1 MASTVFNNDDL
12 IKFLKKYSAV
22 DDDFVD
28 DFFSLYNASSRPSDF
43 IVDLEIV
50 AKWLQT
56 KKGSLKKTL
65 VTSYLLGID
74 YSVERSKSKLGRGK
88 GNNIHTMLTA
98 DCFKAMC
105 MMSRTAKAREVR
117 AYFIAVERT
126 LFKYRD
132 EIVHGMD
139 NRIKVLE
146 RNQKQKLEAKDFIG
160 GVIYVIKASL
170 DMDSVYKIGRTKDLS
185 KRLASHSS
193 ASADSLEIV
202 YKFKTSCVNKV
213 ESCLKLMIKEKQYRK
228 YKEVY
233 QIDIASLK
241 KVISS
246 CDDACIE
253 VVQTPK
259 ANKKHQIGGGQ
270 YYAVLISN

>member
-1 MASTVFNNDDL
+1 
-12 IKFLKKYSAV
+12 
-22 DDDFVD
+22 
-28 DFFSLYNASSRPSDF
+28 
-43 IVDLEIV
+43 
-50 AKWLQT
+50 
-56 KKGSLKKTL
+56 
-65 VTSYLLGID
+65 
-74 YSVERSKSKLGRGK
+74 
-88 GNNIHTMLTA
+88 
-98 DCFKAMC
+98 

-146 RNQKQKLEAKDFIG
+146 INQKQKLEAKDFIG

>member
-1 MASTVFNNDDL
+1 MASSVFNNSDL

-28 DFFSLYNASSRPSDF
+28 DFFGLYNASSRPSDF

-50 AKWLQT
+50 AKWLLT
-56 KKGSLKKTL
+56 RKSHLKKTL
-65 VTSYLLGID
+65 VESYILGLD
-74 YSVERSKSKLGRGK
+74 FTTERPKNMTGRGK
-88 GNNIHTMLTA
+88 ANTIRTMLTS

-126 LFKYRD
+126 LFKYKD
-132 EIVHGMD
+132 EIVAGMD
-139 NRIKVLE
+139 HRIKVLE
-146 RNQKQKLEAKDFIG
+146 RNQMQKLDAKDFIG
-160 GVIYVIKASL
+160 GVIYIIRAST
-170 DMDSVYKIGRTKDLS
+170 DMDSVYKIGRTINLS

-202 YKFKTSCVNKV
+202 YKFKTSCVKKV
-213 ESCLKLMIKEKQYRK
+213 ESCLKLMIKDKQYRK

-233 QIDIASLK
+233 RVDLDIIK
-241 KVISS
+241 K
-246 CDDACIE
+246 C
-253 VVQTPK
+253 TK
-259 ANKKHQIGGGQ
+259 
-270 YYAVLISN
+270 